1 MLQPF
6 REHDESEQQWQQQQQ
21 QQQQQPLLFG
31 GGNQGTSSSIVA
43 SLPGEEREQPRTAVS
58 DFEERLESCE
68 NLIRRSSDKL
78 TGELEG
84 LRAGLAG
91 DAAGLP
97 EARAVVLAV
106 RDLIGSRDEHAKE
119 IKKLQRTVQ
128 SLTGIVDQ
136 MHHALQQR
144 PESGPVLASNNPLL
158 PPPFAAPLA
167 TTAEEA
173 TMEPAKR
180 AELEALRA
188 EFQERHLNLLADI
201 ERSVN
206 DALAQLHDRLVAC
219 EHEVAGFSATEQR
232 QEPWQLH
239 LEEKH
244 AELKTLMKEELL
256 FTHKK
261 SVNEVLEMAQA
272 RDGELVEA
280 FARAKQTYEQTALKV
295 DRTAETLRAYEA
307 GAGGGLNETCFTAL
321 VEERCAPL
329 VDRAD
334 KLERR
339 LDAASSEH
347 FAQLDALRQ
356 LELQQQQERHAPL
369 EFNESTRALDPTV
382 SSAGGGLSETRF
394 TALFEEHCAPLVEL
408 TDKLERR
415 LNASSSE
422 QLTEVDAMRA
432 DHESLYHGMH
442 HAKVEGL
449 ERAVHE
455 LGKKSEFH
463 DCAYDD
469 LGQRLAAT
477 GQPHTTSAHLEGL
490 LAGLENLAEKTQR
503 QANDLMACKMKVAS
517 CDDHCAL
524 LDDHCVD
531 QMEHANNAT
540 QKHDRL
546 LGELMEHRER
556 ACLQEQ
562 GVQQELQR
570 LKADLHSRD
579 GFSGVDVAGV
589 EARFEKRLEGL
600 ASNVS
605 SQMKLSRDETD
616 QVRLLLAGVQKAWG
630 VTIRNPRQSRKSR
643 HPYG

>member
-1 MLQPF
+1 
-6 REHDESEQQWQQQQQ
+6 
-21 QQQQQPLLFG
+21 
-31 GGNQGTSSSIVA
+31 
-43 SLPGEEREQPRTAVS
+43 
-58 DFEERLESCE
+58 
-68 NLIRRSSDKL
+68 
-78 TGELEG
+78 
-84 LRAGLAG
+84 
-91 DAAGLP
+91 
-97 EARAVVLAV
+97 
-106 RDLIGSRDEHAKE
+106 
-119 IKKLQRTVQ
+119 
-128 SLTGIVDQ
+128 
-136 MHHALQQR
+136 
-144 PESGPVLASNNPLL
+144 
-158 PPPFAAPLA
+158 
-167 TTAEEA
+167 
-173 TMEPAKR
+173 MEPATR

-188 EFQERHLNLLADI
+188 EFQERHLNLLNDL
-201 ERSVN
+201 ETKVN
-206 DALAQLHDRLVAC
+206 QALALIHAQIQHQMVAC
-219 EHEVAGFSATEQR
+219 EQAVFERKDKVHEEHVRFIDEALSATAQRLSATEKK
-232 QEPWQLH
+232 QEALQLH

-244 AELKTLMKEELL
+244 AEAQKHIEEKHAEVKKSMKDELL
-256 FTHKK
+256 QTHKN
-261 SVNEVLEMAQA
+261 SVNEVLEVAQA
-272 RDGELVEA
+272 RDGEIVEA
-280 FARAKQTYEQTALKV
+280 FSRAKQMHDQTALKV
-295 DRTAETLRAYEA
+295 EKTADKLSAYEA
-307 GAGGGLNETCFTAL
+307 QHLKTWQQQQRQQPTEFDESTQMLGPSVSCTGGDLNETSGLTAL
-321 VEERCAPL
+321 VGEHCALL
-329 VDRAD
+329 VDRVE
-334 KLERR
+334 KMERR

-347 FAQLDALRQ
+347 FAQLDGLQQLRQ
-356 LELQQQQERHAPL
+356 QQQQQQRSAPLEFDTSTRVFGPAVSRAGGDLNETSGLTALVEEHCVPLVDRVDKMERRLDAASSEHFAQLNGLRQLQQQQQQQPRSAPR
-369 EFNESTRALDPTV
+369 EFDESTRVVGPTV
-382 SSAGGGLSETRF
+382 CSAGGGLSETRF
-394 TALFEEHCAPLVEL
+394 TALFEEHCAPLVDR
-408 TDKLERR
+408 TDELERR
-415 LNASSSE
+415 LHAASSE
-422 QLTEVDAMRA
+422 HLAEVDAMRA

-455 LGKKSEFH
+455 FGKKSEFH
-463 DCAYDD
+463 DRAYDD
-469 LGQRLAAT
+469 LEKRLAAI
-477 GQPHTTSAHLEGL
+477 GQPHTASAHLEGL